1 MKIQALNIYN
11 PNLLQKIEALP
22 TVLKQV
28 QKANWMNV
36 KISENEAKIIALYIQ
51 ETGLIN
57 RSQLKVIASA

>member
-36 KISENEAKIIALYIQ
+36 KISVNEAKIIALYIQ

-57 RSQLKVIASA
+57 RSLLKVLASA